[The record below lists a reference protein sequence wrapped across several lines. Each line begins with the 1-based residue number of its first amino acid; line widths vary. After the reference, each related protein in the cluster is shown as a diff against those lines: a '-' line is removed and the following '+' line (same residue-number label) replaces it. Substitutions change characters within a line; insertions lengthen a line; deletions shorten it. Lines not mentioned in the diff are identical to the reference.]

1 MSCSRALEGACW
13 EGWLKWKIVRLY
25 GNVGIKKWQRLLML
39 QPPSKRFLQIAFLG
53 WNTKY
58 LFPNVMKQNKSHSID
73 TSNMSYQRPWIQTK
87 QSCRYP
93 STITFLSLAPV
104 LRLQDENLFLVNKK
118 NYLCLLPAGNEKS
131 NQPLTSFQSSKVTQK
146 SFSLTPDLFNKWRR
160 WSWERVKHS
169 CKVTLLE
176 MHTDRTGISISQH
189 SAFQ

>member
-1 MSCSRALEGACW
+1 
-13 EGWLKWKIVRLY
+13 
-25 GNVGIKKWQRLLML
+25 ML

-73 TSNMSYQRPWIQTK
+73 TSNMSYQRPCIQTK
-87 QSCRYP
+87 QSCRYL

-104 LRLQDENLFLVNKK
+104 LRLQDENVFHVNKK
-118 NYLCLLPAGNEKS
+118 ENYLCLLPAGNEKS

-160 WSWERVKHS
+160 WNQERIKLF

-176 MHTDRTGISISQH
+176 RHTVRVGIESPN
-189 SAFQ
+189 SAY